1 MAKIALFWRKKSQKM
16 ADFCGF
22 LGEIWVFLW
31 FAPFPAPRNCKILW
45 VMLGEE
51 LTHHASSRR
60 IGPRRGATCDGWV
73 ISAGIQL
80 THCVN
85 LCHFALL
92 HKLILRINWIPP
104 FGGMTIQAVCSVND
118 SPFLGAEL
126 YPPCP
131 MFLCVY
137 KKQLCEF
144 AICGKITENQ
154 ERIKCRCLTNLQW

>member
-1 MAKIALFWRKKSQKM
+1 M

-45 VMLGEE
+45 V
-51 LTHHASSRR
+51 
-60 IGPRRGATCDGWV
+60 

-80 THCVN
+80 APRAN
-85 LCHFALL
+85 LCHLALL
-92 HKLILRINWIPP
+92 RKFCGTQNWIPACAGMTIRRGRY
-104 FGGMTIQAVCSVND
+104 GGMTIQAVCSVND

-154 ERIKCRCLTNLQW
+154 ERIKCRCLTNLW